1 MGGQAAVCHQRVA
14 AIKRG
19 DPAPRYVGGKQQLLT
34 MELLDEIREFIEEE
48 HGRISVRTVALRF
61 TLSRSSSRRAISMLR
76 LCPLVMRTVLLLEER
91 HIRDR
96 RKFAEEVLANL
107 ALASGRQLDF
117 DVICLRDE
125 EIFRVDAVAPGYNST
140 FFGENGPMYQ
150 LDPLSGIHHAKTVG
164 RLLRRPIFD
173 NFS

>member
-19 DPAPRYVGGKQQLLT
+19 DPAPHYVGGKQQLLT

-61 TLSRSSSRRAISMLR
+61 TLSRSSSRRALSMLR
-76 LCPLVMRTVLLLEER
+76 LCPLVIRTVLLLEDR

-96 RKFAEEVLANL
+96 RFAEEVLANL
-107 ALASGRQLDF
+107 ALASGRQLDL

-125 EIFRVDAVAPGYNST
+125 EIFRVDAVAPEVTIPHFRRKWANVSIGLPFRDT
-140 FFGENGPMYQ
+140 PRENGG
-150 LDPLSGIHHAKTVG
+150 SIVASAH
-164 RLLRRPIFD
+164 I
-173 NFS
+173 